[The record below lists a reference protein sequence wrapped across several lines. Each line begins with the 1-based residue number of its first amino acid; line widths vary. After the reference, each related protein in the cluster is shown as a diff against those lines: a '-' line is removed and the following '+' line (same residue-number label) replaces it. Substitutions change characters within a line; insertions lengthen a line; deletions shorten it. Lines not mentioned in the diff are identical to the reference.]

1 MPVIRTYQCP
11 DCQGTFEHLHDHYD
25 DPPPLVCDLCG
36 GDMRDTQPELAAPHL
51 AKSIGKVADNVYRGM
66 EQAAQNRAEMAAE
79 ALGENVS
86 EMGAMKITNMRD
98 DARAGETSS
107 VVVNNEVTRVMA
119 QTRGTTGLVDSRA
132 GADFAKATR
141 NGPFAGAGVQA
152 LQGVVKHH
160 NPTAAQVSRN
170 GNMGQHFPKP

>member
-107 VVVNNEVTRVMA
+107 R
-119 QTRGTTGLVDSRA
+119 QQRGHAGDGANAWHDGPSGLA
-132 GADFAKATR
+132 GRGGLCEGD
-141 NGPFAGAGVQA
+141 P
-152 LQGVVKHH
+152 
-160 NPTAAQVSRN
+160 
-170 GNMGQHFPKP
+170 